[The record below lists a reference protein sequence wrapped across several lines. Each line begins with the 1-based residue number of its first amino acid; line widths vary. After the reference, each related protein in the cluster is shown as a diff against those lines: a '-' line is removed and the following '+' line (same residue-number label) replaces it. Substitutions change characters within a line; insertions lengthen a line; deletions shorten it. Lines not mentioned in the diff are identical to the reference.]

1 MTKDKY
7 VAMDVHS
14 AITVIEVQDASGKV
28 LNQTLMETK
37 TEHLRDFF
45 TGLSGTVHV
54 TFEEG
59 VQAAWLYDVIKP
71 LVAELI
77 VCNPR
82 ENRLMHT
89 GNKSDKV
96 DAHNL
101 ADLLRLGR
109 LKSVY
114 HGDGRTRDLKERVRS
129 YDGLSRDCMR
139 VMNRI
144 KAIYRGRGINC
155 KGTAVYR
162 EGVREEWVK
171 KVKDPGAT
179 DRLDLLYKELDC
191 LSGLRKEARKGLVKE
206 VRRQS
211 AFKVLMQVPTLGPIR
226 IAYIIAIV
234 STPFRFRTKRQ
245 FWPYCGFSV
254 VTSTSSDY
262 ELVQGKFRRS
272 KRPIGTRGLNR
283 NYNRN
288 LKYVFKSAAVAAKS
302 REPFK
307 QYYDRLI
314 ERNVK
319 PEIARVSLAR
329 KISAVTLAVW
339 KKGEGFD
346 ANRIGA

>member
-1 MTKDKY
+1 MKGRPSSGSLELSETRYHTRRPFMTKDKY

-114 HGDGRTRDLKERVRS
+114 HGDGRTRDLKE
-129 YDGLSRDCMR
+129 
-139 VMNRI
+139 
-144 KAIYRGRGINC
+144 
-155 KGTAVYR
+155 
-162 EGVREEWVK
+162 
-171 KVKDPGAT
+171 
-179 DRLDLLYKELDC
+179 
-191 LSGLRKEARKGLVKE
+191 
-206 VRRQS
+206 
-211 AFKVLMQVPTLGPIR
+211 
-226 IAYIIAIV
+226 
-234 STPFRFRTKRQ
+234 
-245 FWPYCGFSV
+245 
-254 VTSTSSDY
+254 
-262 ELVQGKFRRS
+262 
-272 KRPIGTRGLNR
+272 
-283 NYNRN
+283 
-288 LKYVFKSAAVAAKS
+288 
-302 REPFK
+302 
-307 QYYDRLI
+307 
-314 ERNVK
+314 
-319 PEIARVSLAR
+319 
-329 KISAVTLAVW
+329 
-339 KKGEGFD
+339 
-346 ANRIGA
+346 